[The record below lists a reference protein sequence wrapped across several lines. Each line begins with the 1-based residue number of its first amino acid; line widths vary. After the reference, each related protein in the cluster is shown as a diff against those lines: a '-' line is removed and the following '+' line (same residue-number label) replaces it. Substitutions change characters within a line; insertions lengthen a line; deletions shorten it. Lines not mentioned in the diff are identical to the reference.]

1 MKGIML
7 LCLLFGYG
15 YGIAQ
20 NPQQAD
26 TTRIL
31 SEVVISVNR
40 WEQTLREVPNRVTKV
55 NSALTQFQN
64 PQTAADLLGASNQ
77 VFIQKSQMGG
87 GSPMIRGFAANRVL
101 LVVDGVRMNTAIF
114 RSGNVQNVIS
124 LDANAIES
132 AEVIF
137 GPGAVLYGSDA
148 IGGVLEFHTLQP
160 KFSTNSKPRIN
171 ANTLVRYSSANQ
183 EKTGHVDFS
192 IGLEKWAFLSSIT
205 FAAYDDL
212 KQGSFGPDEYL
223 RKEYVALENG
233 VEVVKQ
239 NADARVQ
246 VPTGYSQFNTLQ
258 KIRFRP
264 SVNWDVQYAFH
275 YAKIFEYDRYD
286 RLILKNESNDF
297 VHAEWYYGPQQWVM
311 HALHANYMSPTKLF
325 DYAQFT
331 MAYQEQEESRHNRNL
346 GSANLNNRF
355 EKVRVFSATLDLDK
369 KLSDK
374 LHLYYGGE
382 AVFNTVSSTAFRE
395 NFSTAT
401 RSPLST
407 RYPDGAVWRSYAAYA
422 NLKIRLNEAWLITGS
437 GRLSNIYTHADFT
450 KEFFDFPFTE
460 TTLTNTGLNGSV
472 GIIYSPVDTWKLFTN
487 ASTGFRA
494 PNVDDIG
501 KIFDSQPGNVV
512 VPNPD
517 LIPEKAYSLEVGWV
531 ADIHQKLTLD
541 LGMYYTRM
549 SNAIAR
555 APSTFNGQDSI
566 YFDEILSRVLS
577 LQNINTVYVYGAQAG
592 IDWKIKKY
600 LALTSNLNYQKG
612 KEKDVPTGINY
623 SPTHVAPLF
632 GSTHIVYTGKKIKA
646 DLYANY
652 NGTIAY
658 KDLAFSERGDAHLY
672 SKDDQGNPFSPSW
685 WTANFKSSLKASNT
699 ISIDFGIENIM
710 DKRYRPYSS
719 GISAPGRN
727 FIVSLRGKI

>member
-1 MKGIML
+1 ML
-7 LCLLFGYG
+7 VQYFYTH
-15 YGIAQ
+15 A
-20 NPQQAD
+20 QQAD
-26 TTRIL
+26 TTKL
-31 SEVVISVNR
+31 LEEVVISVNR

-55 NSALTQFQN
+55 SAELTRFQN

-101 LVVDGVRMNTAIF
+101 LVVDGVRMNNAIF

-148 IGGVLEFHTLQP
+148 IGGVMEFHTLQP

-171 ANTLVRYSSANQ
+171 ANTLLRYSNTNH
-183 EKTGHVDFS
+183 EKTGHIDFS
-192 IGLEKWAFLSSIT
+192 AGLEKWAFLTSVT

-212 KQGSFGPDEYL
+212 KQGSFGPEEYL
-223 RKEYVALENG
+223 REEYVALENG
-233 VEVVKQ
+233 VDVVKQ

-246 VPTGYSQFNTLQ
+246 VPTRFSQLNALQ

-264 SVNWDVQYAFH
+264 SVNLDLNYAFH
-275 YAKIFEYDRYD
+275 YAKTFEYDRYD
-286 RLILKNESNDF
+286 RLILKNETGDF

-311 HALHANYMSPTKLF
+311 HALQAKYMKATSLF

-331 MAYQEQEESRHNRNL
+331 MAYQEQDESRHNRNF
-346 GSANLNNRF
+346 GSANLNNRY
-355 EKVRVFSATLDLDK
+355 EKVRAISVNLDLDK

-374 LHLYYGGE
+374 FHLYYGGE
-382 AVFNTVSSTAFRE
+382 AVFNTVSSNAFRE
-395 NFSTAT
+395 NINSNVLT
-401 RSPLST
+401 PLST

-422 NLKIRLNEAWLITGS
+422 NLKIKVSESWLVTGS
-437 GRLSNIYTHADFT
+437 GRLSNIYTQADFT
-450 KEFFDFPFTE
+450 REFYDFPSTE
-460 TTLTNTGLNGSV
+460 ATLTNTGINGSL
-472 GIIYSPVDTWKLFTN
+472 GIIYSPEETWKIFTN
-487 ASTGFRA
+487 VSTGFRA

-501 KIFDSQPGNVV
+501 KVFDSQPGNVV
-512 VPNPD
+512 VPNPG
-517 LIPEKAYSLEVGWV
+517 LTPEKAYNLEAGWV
-531 ADIHQKLTLD
+531 TDIKQKLILD
-541 LGMYYTRM
+541 LGVYYTRM
-549 SNAIAR
+549 NNAIAR

-566 YFDEILSRVLS
+566 YFDETLSRVLS

-592 IDWKIKKY
+592 IDWRVKKY
-600 LALTSNLNYQKG
+600 LTLTSTLNYQKG
-612 KEKDVPTGINY
+612 KEKDVPTGLNY

-632 GSTHIVYTGKKIKA
+632 GSTHFVYTRKKIKA
-646 DLYANY
+646 DFYVNY

-672 SKDDQGNPFSPSW
+672 AKDEQGNPYSPSW
-685 WTANFKSSLKASNT
+685 WTVNFKSSMKVTNSFGV
-699 ISIDFGIENIM
+699 DFGIENIM